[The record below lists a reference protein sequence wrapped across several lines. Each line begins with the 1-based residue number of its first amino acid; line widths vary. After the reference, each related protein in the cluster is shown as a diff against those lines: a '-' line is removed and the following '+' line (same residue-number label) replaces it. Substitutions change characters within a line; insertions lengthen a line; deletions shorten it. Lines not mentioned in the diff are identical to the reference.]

1 MKIFIMIAYYGRFWD
16 KTRWNGTKVKTSP
29 FAYAPNYFC
38 ISQHLQDMLELD
50 LSALAFMM
58 KCFPE
63 IKEVE
68 DMRKSIGRYGL
79 TGKQQVGMKV
89 DKFTGTKH
97 LSHLWILLPA
107 TWFPDSNTW
116 TSVPRGRLLFQSS
129 TRGRLLANH
138 WLTSIETNTFLW

>member
-1 MKIFIMIAYYGRFWD
+1 MEPRQ
-16 KTRWNGTKVKTSP
+16 RHLH

-50 LSALAFMM
+50 LSALDFMM

-89 DKFTGTKH
+89 DKFKGTKH
-97 LSHLWILLPA
+97 
-107 TWFPDSNTW
+107 
-116 TSVPRGRLLFQSS
+116 
-129 TRGRLLANH
+129 
-138 WLTSIETNTFLW
+138 

>member
-1 MKIFIMIAYYGRFWD
+1 MAD
-16 KTRWNGTKVKTSP
+16 SGTKRDKMEP
-29 FAYAPNYFC
+29 RQRHLHFAYAPNYFC

-50 LSALAFMM
+50 LSALDFMM

-89 DKFTGTKH
+89 DKFKGTKH
-97 LSHLWILLPA
+97 
-107 TWFPDSNTW
+107 
-116 TSVPRGRLLFQSS
+116 
-129 TRGRLLANH
+129 
-138 WLTSIETNTFLW
+138 